1 MEILVC
7 VKRVPTVGGK
17 IAVTPDGQ
25 EVDTRMS
32 GFSISPHE
40 ECAVEEAVQ
49 ITEQVGGSVSVLTLG
64 PEAAIEQLRGALAL
78 GAGRAVL
85 LETDGREF
93 GPIAT
98 ASAIAAEVRSHGYDL
113 VLLGN
118 EAADTGDYQVGVR
131 LAHELGWPV
140 ATGIKNLS
148 VSADGVVASRE
159 YRGMEEA
166 YELPLPAVI
175 TVKEG
180 INLPRY
186 PSLPGRLRAKRA
198 AVERS
203 SPAWEFAAEGLR
215 KEALR
220 VPASSKHQATVLGNG
235 ANAVPELVRVLDEL
249 GILLMTVLCLTEL
262 DGGAP
267 ADASLR
273 ALTLGRSLGD
283 RSLAAVVFADSA
295 SVPASALADYGVTG
309 VYVIEPSVLEGYA
322 PQAWAR
328 ALAGLAAETGATA
341 VLAAGTDRGNEVLAH
356 LGAITGLP
364 MAANCTLVT
373 PDGGRTH
380 RLVRHRWAGLL
391 LEDAVM
397 EAPIALFTVATDAVA
412 PVPADVS
419 AETPPAIQ
427 VHVHKPELA
436 EADLVVRAVESPAGA
451 GGVSLATARVVVGGG
466 RGVGGADGFAPLE
479 ELADLLG
486 GVVGVSRVVTS
497 EGWRPHKQQVGQ
509 TGTKITP
516 ELYLAC
522 GISGA
527 IQHIAGCAGA
537 KHIIAINTD
546 PGAPILTH
554 ADYAI
559 IGDLHQVIPALVAAL
574 RAR

>member
-1 MEILVC
+1 
-7 VKRVPTVGGK
+7 
-17 IAVTPDGQ
+17 
-25 EVDTRMS
+25 
-32 GFSISPHE
+32 
-40 ECAVEEAVQ
+40 
-49 ITEQVGGSVSVLTLG
+49 
-64 PEAAIEQLRGALAL
+64 
-78 GAGRAVL
+78 
-85 LETDGREF
+85 
-93 GPIAT
+93 
-98 ASAIAAEVRSHGYDL
+98 
-113 VLLGN
+113 
-118 EAADTGDYQVGVR
+118 
-131 LAHELGWPV
+131 
-140 ATGIKNLS
+140 
-148 VSADGVVASRE
+148 
-159 YRGMEEA
+159 
-166 YELPLPAVI
+166 
-175 TVKEG
+175 
-180 INLPRY
+180 
-186 PSLPGRLRAKRA
+186 
-198 AVERS
+198 
-203 SPAWEFAAEGLR
+203 
-215 KEALR
+215 
-220 VPASSKHQATVLGNG
+220 
-235 ANAVPELVRVLDEL
+235 
-249 GILLMTVLCLTEL
+249 MTVLCLTEL
-262 DGGAP
+262 DGDGP

-283 RSLAAVVFADSA
+283 PSLAAVVFTDSA
-295 SVPASALADYGVTG
+295 QVPASALADYGVTD
-309 VYVIEPSVLEGYA
+309 VYVIEPSALEGYA

-328 ALAGLAAETGATA
+328 VLAGLAAETGATA

-412 PVPADVS
+412 PVPATSAAAVPDVS
-419 AETPPAIQ
+419 AETPHAIAQDVSAALTSGGTPPGPPVPTAIQ

-436 EADLVVRAVESPAGA
+436 EADLVVRAAESPAGA
-451 GGVSLATARVVVGGG
+451 GGASLATARVVVGGG

-546 PGAPILTH
+546 PGAPILAH

>member
-1 MEILVC
+1 V
-7 VKRVPTVGGK
+7 
-17 IAVTPDGQ
+17 
-25 EVDTRMS
+25 
-32 GFSISPHE
+32 
-40 ECAVEEAVQ
+40 
-49 ITEQVGGSVSVLTLG
+49 
-64 PEAAIEQLRGALAL
+64 
-78 GAGRAVL
+78 
-85 LETDGREF
+85 
-93 GPIAT
+93 
-98 ASAIAAEVRSHGYDL
+98 
-113 VLLGN
+113 
-118 EAADTGDYQVGVR
+118 
-131 LAHELGWPV
+131 
-140 ATGIKNLS
+140 
-148 VSADGVVASRE
+148 
-159 YRGMEEA
+159 
-166 YELPLPAVI
+166 
-175 TVKEG
+175 
-180 INLPRY
+180 
-186 PSLPGRLRAKRA
+186 
-198 AVERS
+198 
-203 SPAWEFAAEGLR
+203 
-215 KEALR
+215 
-220 VPASSKHQATVLGNG
+220 
-235 ANAVPELVRVLDEL
+235 
-249 GILLMTVLCLTEL
+249 TVLCLTEL
-262 DGGAP
+262 DGADP

-273 ALTLGRSLGD
+273 ALTLARSLGGP
-283 RSLAAVVFADSA
+283 SLGAVVFADSA
-295 SVPASALADYGVTG
+295 GVPASALADYGVTD
-309 VYVIEPSVLEGYA
+309 VYVIEPSTLEGYA

-328 ALAGLAAETGATA
+328 VLAGLAADTAATA

-397 EAPIALFTVATDAVA
+397 EAPIALFTVATDAVS
-412 PVPADVS
+412 PVPVNVAADSVSNVS
-419 AETPPAIQ
+419 AALPSGGTPSGSPMPASIQ

-451 GGVSLATARVVVGGG
+451 GGASLATARVVVGGG

-546 PGAPILTH
+546 PGAPILAH
-554 ADYAI
+554 ADYAV
-559 IGDLHQVIPALVAAL
+559 IGDLHQVIPALVEAL

>member
-1 MEILVC
+1 V
-7 VKRVPTVGGK
+7 
-17 IAVTPDGQ
+17 
-25 EVDTRMS
+25 
-32 GFSISPHE
+32 
-40 ECAVEEAVQ
+40 
-49 ITEQVGGSVSVLTLG
+49 
-64 PEAAIEQLRGALAL
+64 
-78 GAGRAVL
+78 
-85 LETDGREF
+85 
-93 GPIAT
+93 
-98 ASAIAAEVRSHGYDL
+98 
-113 VLLGN
+113 
-118 EAADTGDYQVGVR
+118 
-131 LAHELGWPV
+131 
-140 ATGIKNLS
+140 
-148 VSADGVVASRE
+148 
-159 YRGMEEA
+159 
-166 YELPLPAVI
+166 
-175 TVKEG
+175 
-180 INLPRY
+180 
-186 PSLPGRLRAKRA
+186 
-198 AVERS
+198 
-203 SPAWEFAAEGLR
+203 
-215 KEALR
+215 
-220 VPASSKHQATVLGNG
+220 
-235 ANAVPELVRVLDEL
+235 
-249 GILLMTVLCLTEL
+249 TVLCLVEL
-262 DGGAP
+262 DDSDP

-273 ALTLGRSLGD
+273 ALTLARTLGD
-283 RSLAAVVFADSA
+283 TSVRSVVFADSDR
-295 SVPASALADYGVTG
+295 VPVSTLADYGVTD
-309 VYVIEPSVLEGYA
+309 VYVIEPGTLEGYA

-328 ALAGLAAETGATA
+328 VLAGLATETGATA
-341 VLAAGTDRGNEVLAH
+341 ALAAGTDRGNEVLAH

-412 PVPADVS
+412 PVS
-419 AETPPAIQ
+419 AALPSGGTPPGPPVPAAIQ

-436 EADLVVRAVESPAGA
+436 EADLVVRAVESPASA

-546 PGAPILTH
+546 PGAPILAH